1 MEQLI
6 RAQFLHKNKNEAAT
20 KVSLQ
25 VLDKHEESFTNGE
38 LIRLTHCTT

>member
-1 MEQLI
+1 MKWLI

-25 VLDKHEESFTNGE
+25 VLDKQVTNGE
-38 LIRLTHCTT
+38 LIRLIYCSTWK